1 MNETISLLPLPAD
14 ACDAH
19 LHLYNPALIAAPAAP
34 NPLAGC
40 DAGRYRAMREPMG
53 LRRAVVVTPAPHG
66 DDNRVTL
73 DAIQALGASHTRGVA
88 VVYPEV
94 ADAELQRLHAGGIRG
109 IRYTIAIPKTAVTRI
124 TTLPALAPRLDALG
138 WHAQLHMTPAQI
150 VENRDLLMALPCPLV
165 FDHMARLA
173 NTDADDPAWNIVES
187 LLRSGKT
194 WVKLSGHYLAR
205 DAATA
210 RATAGRLAALAPD
223 RLVWGSD
230 WPHPTEMPSPP
241 DTRDTVAALHDWL
254 PNAALRQ
261 RVLVD
266 NPARLYGFA

>member
-1 MNETISLLPLPAD
+1 MKETSPLPPLPAN

-19 LHLYNPALIAAPAAP
+19 LHLYDSALIAAPAHP
-34 NPLAGC
+34 NPLADC
-40 DAGRYRAMREPMG
+40 DARRYRTLREALG
-53 LRRAVVVTPAPHG
+53 LRRAVVVTPAPHV

-73 DAIQALGASHTRGVA
+73 NAIHALGANDTRGIA
-88 VVYPEV
+88 VVFPD
-94 ADAELQRLHAGGIRG
+94 ATDAELQRLNAGGIRG
-109 IRYTIAIPKTAVTRI
+109 VRYTIAIPKTAVTRI
-124 TTLPALAPRLDALG
+124 VTLPRLAPMLAALG

-150 VENRDLLMALPCPLV
+150 VEHRDLLTALPCAIV

-173 NTDADDPAWNIVES
+173 DTDADHPAWDIVES
-187 LLRSGKT
+187 LLRSGDT

-210 RATAGRLAALAPD
+210 RATAVRLAALAPE
-223 RLVWGSD
+223 RVLWGSD

-241 DTRDTVAALHDWL
+241 DTRATLAALHDWL
-254 PNAALRQ
+254 PDAALRQ
-261 RVLVD
+261 RALVE